1 MRVTKTIRNYIEE
14 TISKKAQDY
23 LTTSNAIQQAKADR
37 KMLESR
43 IDEILDEANAKL
55 AQLVKETNLDTNC
68 TYSRGLI
75 VYCNNRYV
83 GGLPSEKIASTI
95 QQEIRDKTAKAIQ
108 EIELDM
114 ELGGT
119 KAELIE
125 ALSKVTF

>member
-14 TISKKAQDY
+14 TIRKKAQDY

-75 VYCNNRYV
+75 VYCNSRYV